1 MAGLTTDA
9 SLDIPL
15 ATGGRGGLGFRALFS
30 VSIGVIVAQVGM
42 VSMMQGIGIGGWGFL
57 VALFAAFAIAMS
69 NALAYAEMALLLPSR
84 GSLSTYAEAAIGNF
98 PAILLVFAGYVTPA
112 LFGLPAELIL
122 ADQILSKAVP
132 IGLPPF
138 TWPITLVVL
147 FAVLNML
154 GSDVFA
160 RVQTALSFTVLCFL
174 AVTGLVAISGQAAM
188 PAASAAVATASA
200 AQGMAQDTVILG
212 VVALAFWV
220 FVGSEFVTPLV
231 TEARNP
237 ERDLPRAMIIGLLAI
252 FAAELVFGIGA
263 GLLIPRETLAS
274 SPMPHLDY
282 AVAVFGPSAN
292 VWFAGLALVAS
303 ASLVNTVLAS
313 VPRMLSGMAENG
325 QVFPIFK
332 VVHPRRRTPVVAI
345 LFVAALPVLGIV
357 WSGGDPGSI
366 LPLTIAASVAWLL
379 AYIMAQISL
388 IVLRRRYPQRPR
400 PFKVPG
406 YPVVPALAI
415 AGMVYVVANSSPA
428 PEMTAQI
435 VRYTGVV
442 LAVFAVV
449 GALWVKL
456 VMGKGLFEP
465 SLPPDMKDGR

>member
-1 MAGLTTDA
+1 MAELTTDA
-9 SLDIPL
+9 SLAAP
-15 ATGGRGGLGFRALFS
+15 ATTRANAGLGLRVLFS
-30 VSIGVIVAQVGM
+30 ASIGVIVAQVGM

-57 VALFAAFAIAMS
+57 VALAVAFALALS
-69 NALAYAEMALLLPSR
+69 NALAFAEMSLLLPSS
-84 GSLSTYAEAAIGNF
+84 GSLSTYAEAALGNF
-98 PAILLVFAGYVTPA
+98 PAILLVFAGYITPA
-112 LFGLPAELIL
+112 IFGLPAELIL
-122 ADQILSKAVP
+122 ADQILTQAVP

-138 TWPITLVVL
+138 TWPIALIVV

-174 AVTGLVAISGQAAM
+174 VVTGLVAISGHAAA
-188 PAASAAVATASA
+188 PALAATASA
-200 AQGMAQDTVILG
+200 APGMAQDSVILG

-237 ERDLPRAMIIGLLAI
+237 NRDLPRAMIIGLLVV

-263 GLLIPRETLAS
+263 GLLIPRDKLTS
-274 SPMPHLDY
+274 SPTPHLDY
-282 AVAVFGPSAN
+282 AVAVFGPSAR

-313 VPRMLSGMAENG
+313 IPRMLAGMADNG

-332 VVHPRRRTPVVAI
+332 YHHPRWKTPVVAI
-345 LFVAALPVLGIV
+345 LFVAALPVVGIV

-379 AYIMAQISL
+379 AYIMAQVSL
-388 IVLRRRYPQRPR
+388 IVLRKRYPQRSR
-400 PFKVPG
+400 PFKMPG
-406 YPVVPALAI
+406 YPLVPVLAI
-415 AGMVYVVANSSPA
+415 AGMIFVVSYSSPA
-428 PEMTAQI
+428 PEMTGQI
-435 VRYTGVV
+435 VRYTGIV
-442 LAVFAVV
+442 LVLFAVV
-449 GALWVKL
+449 GAIWVKV
-456 VMGKGLFEP
+456 VMKKGLFEP
-465 SLPPDMKDGR
+465 TLAAGMKDGE

>member
-1 MAGLTTDA
+1 MTGLTTDA
-9 SLDIPL
+9 TLDVPV
-15 ATGGRGGLGFRALFS
+15 AAGARGGLGFRALFS
-30 VSIGVIVAQVGM
+30 ASIGVIVAQVGM
-42 VSMMQGIGIGGWGFL
+42 VSMMQGMGIGGWGFV
-57 VALFAAFAIAMS
+57 VALFAAFAIAMA

-98 PAILLVFAGYVTPA
+98 PAILLVFAGYITPA

-122 ADQILSKAVP
+122 ADQILAKAVP

-138 TWPITLVVL
+138 TWPIALVVL

-174 AVTGLVAISGQAAM
+174 AVTGLAAIGGHVSAPAVAAAAA
-188 PAASAAVATASA
+188 PAAA
-200 AQGMAQDTVILG
+200 GMAQDTVILG

-237 ERDLPRAMIIGLLAI
+237 QRDLPRAMVGGLLVI
-252 FAAELVFGIGA
+252 FAAELAFGIGA
-263 GLLIPRETLAS
+263 GLLIPRETLAT

-292 VWFAGLALVAS
+292 VWFAGLALLAS

-313 VPRMLSGMAENG
+313 VPRMLAGMAENG
-325 QVFPIFK
+325 QVFPIFRI
-332 VVHPRRRTPVVAI
+332 HLPRRNTPVVAI
-345 LFVAALPVLGIV
+345 LFVAALPLVGIV

-379 AYIMAQISL
+379 AYITAQVSL
-388 IVLRRRYPQRPR
+388 IVLRRRYPQRAR
-400 PFKVPG
+400 PFRVPG
-406 YPVVPALAI
+406 YPVLPLLAI

-456 VMGKGLFEP
+456 VMKKGLFEP
-465 SLPPDMKDGR
+465 SLPAELKDGA